1 MNFFCVFELVFF
13 LILILSR
20 QMNYNSLFFSF
31 LINYLCAFNYG
42 AEGGVLELLE
52 TGAPYAPQV
61 KAKITWKCKLEFL
74 LTYSVWNGVKVVCAV
89 FRQVLE

>member
-1 MNFFCVFELVFF
+1 
-13 LILILSR
+13 
-20 QMNYNSLFFSF
+20 MNYNGLFFSF

-61 KAKITWKCKLEFL
+61 KAKIT
-74 LTYSVWNGVKVVCAV
+74 
-89 FRQVLE
+89 